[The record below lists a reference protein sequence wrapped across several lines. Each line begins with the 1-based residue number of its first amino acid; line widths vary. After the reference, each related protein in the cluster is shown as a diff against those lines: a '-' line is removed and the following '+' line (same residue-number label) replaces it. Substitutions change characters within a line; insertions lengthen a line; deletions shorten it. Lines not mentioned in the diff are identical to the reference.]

1 MALRC
6 LLFSSDARTADPI
19 CQVLAG
25 LEVEAEYCTES
36 PAVVE
41 KLTGQSFQIVII
53 DWDNQPE
60 AGFLLSTARERKAA
74 ERPLTLAIVSDDA
87 SLQKA
92 LQAGA
97 NSVLRKPIVAAQVK
111 DTLTTARSLLK
122 AKQDSATGAQTTAAA
137 AGAGSLGL
145 PASIGGNE
153 ATLRAGEF
161 LSAGSGPATGFDT
174 ESEMQKSA
182 ERSAVNAVEQLRE
195 LEPMASAVAETHPAQ
210 AAPDPDEPR
219 GLQWY
224 LKTRAGAGGLGMGA
238 GAAPSPG
245 MAPGMAPAME
255 PPAPAKPELLG
266 FDQPE
271 HSEAPPTSESSTT
284 ETEAAPSDSSSQ
296 EQREEAKLFA
306 YITGE
311 GQQET
316 RKEKSGTGLQLR
328 KGPIIAAGV
337 LAACAIAAAPQAP
350 WHSSLRGLW
359 GNAQRGTH
367 AWLNPQPVTT
377 PPAPAAHEDFG
388 RPGDEYKL
396 PVAENI
402 PDATTDPSQIRVV
415 PVVDPT
421 KKPNNAGANAEQ
433 AAGQAS
439 GSDATD
445 QTANAQPPA
454 DGSGGQANPP
464 LTAPA
469 TTQMAGAPAAAGSD
483 APISGPISST
493 PVSSAP
499 VSSAPVTV
507 PAQPRPDTT
516 TASAPQPA
524 VQPTVLKSPP
534 PRVTIVQTS
543 VAANTAPGSASSAAG
558 PPIPSS
564 LKSQMAS
571 MVPDASGNKA
581 PETALPS
588 IEPVNIPEA
597 TERALLTDQPAMAYP
612 ANAKGMQG
620 TVVLDVLVGRDGTIE
635 DAKFLQGALAF
646 ARTAIDGVK
655 QWKFKPYVMNGRP
668 VSVETHLTI
677 RFNPGQ

>member
-6 LLFSSDARTADPI
+6 LLFCSDARTADPI

-25 LEVEAEYCTES
+25 LEVEAEYCAEA
-36 PAVVE
+36 PAAVE
-41 KLTGQSFQIVII
+41 MLTGQSFQIVII

-74 ERPLTLAIVSDDA
+74 DRPLTLAIVRDDA

-122 AKQDSATGAQTTAAA
+122 AKQDSATVAQTTAVA
-137 AGAGSLGL
+137 AGAGSPGAGSAAL

-153 ATLRAGEF
+153 ATLRAGDF
-161 LSAGSGPATGFDT
+161 LSAGGGPGTGFDT
-174 ESEMQKSA
+174 ESEIQKSA
-182 ERSAVNAVEQLRE
+182 EQSAVNAVEQLRE
-195 LEPMASAVAETHPAQ
+195 LEPMASAVAGTDPAH
-210 AAPDPDEPR
+210 AAPDYPDEPR

-224 LKTRAGAGGLGMGA
+224 LKTRAGAGGPGMGA
-238 GAAPSPG
+238 GAAPAPE
-245 MAPGMAPAME
+245 MAPEME

-266 FDQPE
+266 FEQAGY
-271 HSEAPPTSESSTT
+271 SEAPPPREGSTT
-284 ETEAAPSDSSSQ
+284 ETEPAPSDSSAQ

-311 GQQET
+311 GEKET
-316 RKEKSGTGLQLR
+316 RKEKSGPGLQLR
-328 KGPIIAAGV
+328 KGPIIAAAV
-337 LAACAIAAAPQAP
+337 LAACAIVAAPQAP

-377 PPAPAAHEDFG
+377 PAAPAAHEDFG

-421 KKPNNAGANAEQ
+421 AKKPNNAGANADQ
-433 AAGQAS
+433 AAGQPS

-445 QTANAQPPA
+445 PAANAQAAA
-454 DGSGGQANPP
+454 DGSAGQANPP
-464 LTAPA
+464 QTAPA

-483 APISGPISST
+483 APIPGGPICT
-493 PVSSAP
+493 T
-499 VSSAPVTV
+499 PVTV
-507 PAQPRPDTT
+507 PTQPRADTT
-516 TASAPQPA
+516 TASTTPQP
-524 VQPTVLKSPP
+524 VMQPTVLKSPP
-534 PRVTIVQTS
+534 PRVT
-543 VAANTAPGSASSAAG
+543 VAANTAPGSASSSSG

-571 MVPDASGNKA
+571 MVPEASGNKP
-581 PETALPS
+581 PEAAMQS
-588 IEPVNIPEA
+588 IEPVSIPEV

-635 DAKFLQGALAF
+635 DAKFLQGSLAF

-655 QWKFKPYVMNGRP
+655 QWKFKPYMMNGRA

-677 RFNPGQ
+677 SFNPGS

>member
-19 CQVLAG
+19 CQVLAD
-25 LEVEAEYCTES
+25 LDVEAEYCAEA
-36 PAVVE
+36 PAAVE
-41 KLTGQSFQIVII
+41 MLTGQSFQIVII

-74 ERPLTLAIVSDDA
+74 DRPLTLAIVSNDA
-87 SLQKA
+87 SLPKA

-111 DTLTTARSLLK
+111 DTLTTARALLK

-137 AGAGSLGL
+137 AGAGSTAL

-153 ATLRAGEF
+153 TTLRAGEF
-161 LSAGSGPATGFDT
+161 LSAGTGPATGFDT
-174 ESEMQKSA
+174 ESEMQKSV
-182 ERSAVNAVEQLRE
+182 EQSAVNAVEQLRE
-195 LEPMASAVAETHPAQ
+195 LEPMASAVAETHPAY

-224 LKTRAGAGGLGMGA
+224 LKTRAGAGGPGVGA
-238 GAAPSPG
+238 GAASSPE
-245 MAPGMAPAME
+245 MTQAME
-255 PPAPAKPELLG
+255 PPTPAKPDLLG
-266 FDQPE
+266 FDDPG
-271 HSEAPPTSESSTT
+271 HSESLPTNESSTT
-284 ETEAAPSDSSSQ
+284 ETEAAPNEPSSH

-306 YITGE
+306 YISGE
-311 GQQET
+311 GEKET
-316 RKEKSGTGLQLR
+316 KKERSGPGLQLR
-328 KGPIIAAGV
+328 KGPIVAAAV

-377 PPAPAAHEDFG
+377 PTAPAAHEDFG
-388 RPGDEYKL
+388 RPGDEYKM

-421 KKPNNAGANAEQ
+421 AKKPNNAGANADQ

-439 GSDATD
+439 VSDATD
-445 QTANAQPPA
+445 QAANAQAPA
-454 DGSGGQANPP
+454 DGSAGQANSPQ
-464 LTAPA
+464 TAPA

-483 APISGPISST
+483 APIPSGTIPGTPVSST
-493 PVSSAP
+493 PV
-499 VSSAPVTV
+499 TV
-507 PAQPRPDTT
+507 PVQPRADTT
-516 TASAPQPA
+516 SASTTPQPA

-534 PRVTIVQTS
+534 PRVT
-543 VAANTAPGSASSAAG
+543 VAATTSPGSASSSPG

-571 MVPDASGNKA
+571 MVPDASGNKP
-581 PETALPS
+581 PEAAMQS

-597 TERALLTDQPAMAYP
+597 AERALLTDQPAMAYP

-635 DAKFLQGALAF
+635 DAKFLQGSLAF

-655 QWKFKPYVMNGRP
+655 QWKFKPYIMNGRP

-677 RFNPGQ
+677 SFNPGQ

>member
-6 LLFSSDARTADPI
+6 LLFSSDAKTADPI

-25 LEVEAEYCTES
+25 LEVEAEYCAEA
-36 PAVVE
+36 PAAVE

-122 AKQDSATGAQTTAAA
+122 AKQDSATGAQATAAA
-137 AGAGSLGL
+137 AGSLGL
-145 PASIGGNE
+145 PASISANE
-153 ATLRAGEF
+153 TTLRAGEF
-161 LSAGSGPATGFDT
+161 LSSGTGPSTGFDT

-182 ERSAVNAVEQLRE
+182 EQSAVNAVEQLRE
-195 LEPMASAVAETHPAQ
+195 LEPMASAVAETHSTY
-210 AAPDPDEPR
+210 AATEPDEPR

-224 LKTRAGAGGLGMGA
+224 LKTRAGTGGQGLGA
-238 GAAPSPG
+238 GAAPSPE
-245 MAPGMAPAME
+245 MAPAMD

-266 FDQPE
+266 FDQPG
-271 HSEAPPTSESSTT
+271 HSETARTSGSSATG
-284 ETEAAPSDSSSQ
+284 TEAVPSEPSAH

-306 YITGE
+306 YISGE
-311 GQQET
+311 GEKET
-316 RKEKSGTGLQLR
+316 KKEKSGAGFHLP

-377 PPAPAAHEDFG
+377 PAAPAAHEDFG

-421 KKPNNAGANAEQ
+421 AKKPNNLGSNADQ
-433 AAGQAS
+433 AAGQVS
-439 GSDATD
+439 GSDTTQ
-445 QTANAQPPA
+445 QTANAQAPA
-454 DGSGGQANPP
+454 DGSAGQANPP
-464 LTAPA
+464 QTAPA
-469 TTQMAGAPAAAGSD
+469 TTQMPGAPAAAGSET
-483 APISGPISST
+483 PISGTQVSST
-493 PVSSAP
+493 PVTAP
-499 VSSAPVTV
+499 G
-507 PAQPRPDTT
+507 QPRADTT
-516 TASAPQPA
+516 TPA
-524 VQPTVLKSPP
+524 TTPPSVVQPTVLKSPP
-534 PRVTIVQTS
+534 PHVT
-543 VAANTAPGSASSAAG
+543 VAANTSPSSASSSSG

-571 MVPDASGNKA
+571 MVPDASGDKP
-581 PETALPS
+581 PEAAMQS
-588 IEPVNIPEA
+588 IEPVSIPEV

-612 ANAKGMQG
+612 ASAKGMRG
-620 TVVLDVLVGRDGTIE
+620 TVVLDVLVGRDGSIE
-635 DAKFLQGALAF
+635 DAKFLQGSLAF

-655 QWKFKPYVMNGRP
+655 QWKFKPYMMNGRP

-677 RFNPGQ
+677 SFNPGQ